1 MYRHIGATWSRIW
14 KEKGGGIKE
23 RAIAWRRGRAI
34 VRLERPSRI
43 SKARRLGY
51 KAKQGFVVVRVRV
64 GRGGMRKQRPRAGRR
79 PKHLGVVKIKA
90 AISMHE
96 VAERRAGE
104 KFPNLKVLNSYFL
117 YRDGKYSWYEVI
129 LVDPHHPAIKADK
142 DLAWVSA
149 KA

>member
-1 MYRHIGATWSRIW
+1 MYRHIDATWRRIW
-14 KEKGGGIKE
+14 KEKAGGIKE

-129 LVDPHHPAIKADK
+129 LVDPYHPAIKADK
-142 DLAWVSA
+142 DLAWISA
-149 KA
+149 TV